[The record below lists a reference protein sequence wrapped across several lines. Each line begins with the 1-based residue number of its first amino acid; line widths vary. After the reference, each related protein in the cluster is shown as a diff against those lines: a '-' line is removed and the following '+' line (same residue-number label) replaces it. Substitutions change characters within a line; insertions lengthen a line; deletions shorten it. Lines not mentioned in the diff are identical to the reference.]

1 MQQRQS
7 VEAITPIPRWLVIVA
22 SVGIGAHLFAI
33 GGLALAAQSGP
44 WAIEFGSSMAMPPR
58 FAQEINDVSIPY
70 YLRWLRLTHNYHFPS
85 NRPEMPGVF
94 FEAELKD
101 DSGNVIKTVKFPD
114 DKANFWLR
122 HRQLL
127 LARAL
132 FEDLQVQP
140 QRGEAIAPPKQMPPS
155 VEIWEPGQGNVLR
168 LRAVPEHLVPRDR
181 TVFRPAEWSRLLARS
196 YARYLCRMHGAAS
209 AEIIRHTKDP
219 ILSGVLLEPSAPSPE
234 EFVASFGEVK
244 R

>member
-1 MQQRQS
+1 
-7 VEAITPIPRWLVIVA
+7 
-22 SVGIGAHLFAI
+22 
-33 GGLALAAQSGP
+33 
-44 WAIEFGSSMAMPPR
+44 
-58 FAQEINDVSIPY
+58 
-70 YLRWLRLTHNYHFPS
+70 
-85 NRPEMPGVF
+85 MPGVF

-101 DSGNVIKTVKFPD
+101 DTGSVIKTVKFPD

-132 FEDLQVQP
+132 FEDLPVQP

-219 ILSGVLLEPSAPSPE
+219 ILSWSLIQIR
-234 EFVASFGEVK
+234 K
-244 R
+244 RK